1 MKGPSTTAC
10 LLLHGFGGTPFEM
23 EPLVPALEA
32 LGCTVAL
39 PAYPGHGTTV
49 DDFRKTFFPDWL
61 GCAERHFLSLSK
73 EHGRVLLIGFSMGG
87 SIALSLAA
95 KHRDLPQL
103 AGVAALSPVHDLHR
117 RYLLFRRLSA
127 GMRGLW
133 KQWGPQGSG
142 QKTEIPESRLIAPYQ
157 GYENVLCIPQV
168 LSLDRGVHAM
178 KALLPSLTCPLF
190 MMGEVNDRICPPDA
204 ALAIA
209 RAVASRD
216 VSVRW
221 VRMLEQVTSHHMLTT
236 HRDTRDQ
243 VAAAVA
249 EFTTRMIGQQQSAL

>member
-1 MKGPSTTAC
+1 
-10 LLLHGFGGTPFEM
+10 LLHGFSGTPFEM

-39 PAYPGHGTTV
+39 PAYPGHGTSV
-49 DDFRKTFFPDWL
+49 DDFRKTFFSDWL

-73 EHGRVLLIGFSMGG
+73 EHARVLLIGFSMGG

-95 KHRDLPQL
+95 KHHDLPQL
-103 AGVAALSPVHDLHR
+103 AGVVALSPVHDLHR
-117 RYLLFRRLSA
+117 RYLLFRRLNA
-127 GMRGLW
+127 GVRGLW
-133 KQWGPQGSG
+133 KKWRSQGPE
-142 QKTEIPESRLIAPYQ
+142 QKTEILESRQIAPYQ
-157 GYENVLCIPQV
+157 GYENVFCIPQI
-168 LSLDRGVHAM
+168 LSLDKGVRAM
-178 KALLPSLTCPLF
+178 KALLPSLRCPLF

-216 VSVRW
+216 ISVRW

-236 HRDTRDQ
+236 HRETRDQ

-249 EFTTRMIGQQQSAL
+249 EFTARMMGLS